1 MAIKYSY
8 NNRGTYCTHLIY
20 LINSGSKLQSERLK
34 TTIYTFAGYKLQLER
49 LKTIIYTIA
58 GYMRKRQ

>member
-34 TTIYTFAGYKLQLER
+34 TTIYTFAGYKLQ
-49 LKTIIYTIA
+49 
-58 GYMRKRQ
+58 